1 MAKIVISQQ
10 AIEESTS
17 AANPFLSADGL
28 VDVAAFAKLNTRIV
42 AANKKV
48 SEANT
53 LKRLP
58 KLATPILYT
67 RKEIAKYSA
76 ALTKKNDHKY
86 SLMRGQPVKSRTR
99 MPAADSRVKMVVLLQ
114 GAYEGIDKT
123 VMADVKKAVAAA
135 TQHSRKGEKVVG
147 KVKVE
152 KTKIRD
158 AANKVFDKSVEL
170 LKAQL
175 GGLKPTDIVESSG
188 MMGKTVIVRLGPDN
202 YVAVGKADKT
212 RFAAAVKASKAAPVA
227 AAAPAPARKVSV
239 TKAPARKAA
248 APAKK
253 AVRSPVRPK

>member
-10 AIEESTS
+10 AEESTS

-28 VDVAAFAKLNTRIV
+28 VDVAAFAKLNTRVV

-48 SEANT
+48 LEANT

-58 KLATPILYT
+58 KLATPILYS

-86 SLMRGQPVKSRTR
+86 SLLRGQPIKSRTR
-99 MPAADSRVKMVVLLQ
+99 MPAADSRVKMIVLLT

-123 VMADVKKAVAAA
+123 IMADVKKAVAAA

-175 GGLKPTDIVESSG
+175 GGLKATDIIESTG

-227 AAAPAPARKVSV
+227 AAVPARKVSV

-253 AVRSPVRPK
+253 SVRSPVRPK